1 MEANMSVAKVTE
13 ITARSNKSFDDAI
26 QQGLNRAKKTLD
38 NIQGAWVKE
47 QKVIMDNGN
56 ISGYQVDLKLTF
68 ELKN

>member
-1 MEANMSVAKVTE
+1 MSVAKVTE